1 MKRVFGY
8 LKPYKL
14 RLAISLLIK
23 TIGTLVD
30 LAIPYVLSHIID
42 NVIPRAEVSGS
53 VTEVLLYGGVMLV
66 FCAIGVSFNIIAN
79 RMSSWITRNTT
90 RGIRHDLFEKIE
102 NLSSYQINEV
112 TMPSLVS
119 RMTTD
124 TYNIHQMVG
133 MMQRMGIRAPIL
145 LIGGIIVTFTMDA
158 VLTLILLAILPFVLI
173 FTIVLSKKG
182 LPLYTKV
189 QEALDNL
196 VRIIRENVT
205 GIRVIKALSKASY
218 EKDRFEKVNKEVMDY
233 ELKSGFTMSKLSP
246 IMNFLLN
253 IGLVLVVVVGAIRI
267 KDGNTEVGKIISFT
281 SYFTIIL
288 NAMLSITRI
297 FTIYSRSNAS
307 AIRIDYIMNMKEDLV
322 KEECE
327 DNSEYMIEFKDV
339 CFKYYRS
346 KKKDEELYDVNNI
359 NIKLKKGESLGII
372 GSTGSGKTTIINLL
386 MRFYDTTKG
395 SIYVDG
401 KNVKS
406 YDKKELRKKFG
417 TALQNDTIFSDTI
430 LNNIDFYR
438 DLDFKDIEKAVKT
451 AQAENFINNLENK
464 YQEELSAKGTN
475 ISGGQKQR
483 VFISRALA
491 GNPDILILDD
501 ASSALDYK
509 TDANLRMSLSE
520 NYPDITSVIITQR
533 ISSIINCTYIMM
545 IDDGEVLGY
554 GNHEYLMNTLEEYK
568 TTYLSQMGDKKEP
581 SVKGG
586 ESNE

>member
-14 RLAISLLIK
+14 RLVISLLIK

-102 NLSSYQINEV
+102 NLSSYQIDEV

>member
-90 RGIRHDLFEKIE
+90 REIRHDLFEKIE
-102 NLSSYQINEV
+102 NLSSYQIDEV

-158 VLTLILLAILPFVLI
+158 VLTLILIAILPFVLI
-173 FTIVLSKKG
+173 FTLTLSKKG

-327 DNSEYMIEFKDV
+327 DDSEYMIEFKDV
-339 CFKYYRS
+339 CFKYYKS

-395 SIYVDG
+395 SVYVDG

-406 YDKKELRKKFG
+406 YDKNDLRKKFG
-417 TALQNDTIFSDTI
+417 TALQNDTIFSDTV

-438 DLDFKDIEKAVKT
+438 NLDFNDIEKAVKT
-451 AQAENFINNLENK
+451 AQAFDFINNLENK

-509 TDANLRMSLSE
+509 TDANLRMSLNE

-581 SVKGG
+581 SLKGG

>member
-1 MKRVFGY
+1 MKRVFSY
-8 LKPYKL
+8 LSSYKL
-14 RLAISLLIK
+14 RLTLSLLIK

-42 NVIPRAEVSGS
+42 NVIPKAELSGKIN
-53 VTEVLLYGGVMLV
+53 EVILFGGVMLV

-79 RMSSWITRNTT
+79 RMSSWITRNVTKN
-90 RGIRHDLFEKIE
+90 IRHDLFEKI
-102 NLSSYQINEV
+102 NSLSSYQIDEV

-145 LIGGIIVTFTMDA
+145 LIGGIVITFTMDA
-158 VLTLILLAILPFVLI
+158 VLTLILIAILPFVCF
-173 FTIVLSKKG
+173 FTFALSKKG
-182 LPLYTKV
+182 LPLFTKV
-189 QEALDNL
+189 QEAMDNL
-196 VRIIRENVT
+196 VRVIRENVT
-205 GIRVIKALSKASY
+205 GIRVIKALSKAEY
-218 EKDRFEKVNKEVMDY
+218 EKGRFRKVNKEVLDY

-253 IGLVLVVVVGAIRI
+253 IGLVFVVVVGAIRI

-307 AIRIDYIMNMKEDLV
+307 AIRIDYIMSLEEDLV
-322 KEECE
+322 QMDC
-327 DNSEYMIEFKDV
+327 DDSSEYMIEFRNV
-339 CFKYYRS
+339 YFKYYRS
-346 KKKDEELYDVNNI
+346 KKHDDLYDLNDI

-386 MRFYDTTKG
+386 MRFYDTNSG
-395 SIYVDG
+395 SVFVNG
-401 KNVKS
+401 KNVKA
-406 YDKKELRKKFG
+406 YNKNELRKMFG
-417 TALQNDTIFSDTI
+417 TALQNDIIFSDSI

-438 DLDFKDIEKAVKT
+438 DIDFKDIEKAVKT
-451 AQAENFINNLENK
+451 AQAYEFISKLENT
-464 YQEELSAKGTN
+464 YNEELSAKGTN

-483 VFISRALA
+483 IFISRALA
-491 GNPDILILDD
+491 GNPKILILDD

-509 TDANLRMSLSE
+509 TDALLRKE
-520 NYPDITSVIITQR
+520 INDNYPDLTSVIITQR
-533 ISSIINCTYIMM
+533 ISSIINCDYIMM
-545 IDDGEVLGY
+545 IENGSVLGY
-554 GNHEYLMNTLEEYK
+554 GTHEYLLNTLEEYRHIFE
-568 TTYLSQMGDKKEP
+568 SQMGDRDINT
-581 SVKGG
+581 SSKGG
-586 ESNE
+586 VYNE

>member
-102 NLSSYQINEV
+102 NLSSYQIDEV